1 MRLSIL
7 LIALA
12 LGFSSCKNL
21 VPYSNNLRDQFNLN
35 ESQIRKIQFY
45 VSSDIIL
52 QREMS
57 SANTK
62 VESGKIKMVNGRRV
76 QEIIIPVGTKGVLTD
91 IPRENKMLVSFEI
104 DDNHYLSFGV
114 NPNAN
119 NHYTLLA
126 SNWNGSIGTVTY
138 AGEKYETNPES
149 KFSQLMVDLRK
160 IQNMETK
167 QRVAKGRKVN

>member
-1 MRLSIL
+1 MRSILILSIL
-7 LIALA
+7 ALSF
-12 LGFSSCKNL
+12 GSCKNL

-35 ESQIRKIQFY
+35 EQQIRKIQFY
-45 VSSDIIL
+45 VSTEIVL
-52 QREMS
+52 QREVS

-62 VESGKIKMVNGRRV
+62 IESGKIKMLNGRKV

-91 IPRENKMLVSFEI
+91 IPRENKLLVSFEL

-126 SNWNGSIGTVTY
+126 SSWNGSVGTVTY
-138 AGEKYETNPES
+138 AGEKYQANPES

-160 IQNMETK
+160 IQKLQTK